1 MVQGRLQL
9 DDGGVQPLSTVSVH
23 QLLVDHGGLPVGV
36 PVEVD
41 HGDALLVGADHPG
54 LHHLARHQLL
64 QHEGGDVLVVSGV
77 DVGKITFYGLN
88 INRVSLHTTNLS
100 VLHYLERKGEEVSS
114 DLSETVDTD
123 TVVTAVVQVLDIT
136 RLCVLVVGDN
146 LTSVPT

>member
-1 MVQGRLQL
+1 M
-9 DDGGVQPLSTVSVH
+9 
-23 QLLVDHGGLPVGV
+23 
-36 PVEVD
+36 D

-64 QHEGGDVLVVSGV
+64 QDEGGDVLVVSGV

-88 INRVSLHTTNLS
+88 INRVSLHTTNLIS
-100 VLHYLERKGEEVSS
+100 TYYLERKGEEVSS

-136 RLCVLVVGDN
+136 RLCVLVIGDN
-146 LTSVPT
+146 LTSVPS